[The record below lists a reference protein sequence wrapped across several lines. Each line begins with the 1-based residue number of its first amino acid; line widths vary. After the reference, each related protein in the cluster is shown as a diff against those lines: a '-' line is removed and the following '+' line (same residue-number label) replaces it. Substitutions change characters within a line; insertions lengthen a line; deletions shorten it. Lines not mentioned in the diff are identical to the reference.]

1 MIVVNNE
8 RRNLRLAVDVFVVVD
23 VFFFLVCLFL
33 RSVSSSLIGALMI
46 SFQIKLDSLEVN
58 SDKIWKTRGL

>member
-23 VFFFLVCLFL
+23 VFFFSLFVLKVCELFSH
-33 RSVSSSLIGALMI
+33 RRVDDFI
-46 SFQIKLDSLEVN
+46 SN
-58 SDKIWKTRGL
+58 KT

>member
-23 VFFFLVCLFL
+23 VFFFVLFVLKVCELFSH
-33 RSVSSSLIGALMI
+33 RRVDDFI
-46 SFQIKLDSLEVN
+46 SN
-58 SDKIWKTRGL
+58 KT

>member
-23 VFFFLVCLFL
+23 VFFFFVLFVLKVCELFSH
-33 RSVSSSLIGALMI
+33 RRVDDFI
-46 SFQIKLDSLEVN
+46 SN
-58 SDKIWKTRGL
+58 KT